1 MIHKET
7 KEKTDLE
14 NTLAFL
20 FENRLIIL
28 EQSNNPIPEIL
39 KSGIVDNK
47 YQIAGLSQDAEVRR
61 FEFKLKSKI
70 LFLGVDTQRISP
82 NLDKNFLF

>member
-47 YQIAGLSQDAEVRR
+47 YQIAGLSQAAEVRR